1 MTRLRHL
8 LSIVTIAVAF
18 TGCSKESHDDV
29 AGADHAHHHHA
40 APHGGTAVDLGDE
53 VYQLE
58 FVLDAATGT
67 ITAYVLDGHMEKFI
81 RIDVPSFEVIAIV
94 DAERRPLIF
103 QASANSATGETVGD
117 TSEFAAQADWLKTST
132 VFDAELTQLTI
143 RGRTFSNV
151 AFNFPAGNH
160 QH

>member
-1 MTRLRHL
+1 MTRLRYL
-8 LSIVTIAVAF
+8 LSILTIAVAF
-18 TGCSKESHDDV
+18 AGCSKKSNDN
-29 AGADHAHHHHA
+29 AAAADHTHHHHPS
-40 APHGGTAVDLGDE
+40 PHGGTAVVLGDE

-67 ITAYVLDGHMEKFI
+67 MTAYVLDGHMEKFI